1 MIEFNIVWL
10 ISLIVIISFS
20 IIYVLNGIISYKK
33 ENKQSYSF
41 LSNFPNELSF
51 PNSIYRKRYLL
62 FTLIYASLFSFV
74 LWDTFPFIS
83 TFGSFKILVIF
94 EAIFAIINGISFV
107 LINLIEPKFIRQH
120 TLISTIYLAS
130 CFGILAMISIF
141 GILLF
146 TTTGRILPLIIGII
160 TTLLSILQILIILNP
175 KLKDWA
181 KLEAFVDENKNI
193 NYRRPKIFILALS
206 EWLTFLLSTIGLIL
220 FLIVII

>member
-1 MIEFNIVWL
+1 
-10 ISLIVIISFS
+10 
-20 IIYVLNGIISYKK
+20 
-33 ENKQSYSF
+33 
-41 LSNFPNELSF
+41 
-51 PNSIYRKRYLL
+51 
-62 FTLIYASLFSFV
+62 
-74 LWDTFPFIS
+74 
-83 TFGSFKILVIF
+83 
-94 EAIFAIINGISFV
+94 
-107 LINLIEPKFIRQH
+107 
-120 TLISTIYLAS
+120 
-130 CFGILAMISIF
+130 MISIF